1 MKIIIKLI
9 LISIILFSTNIFSQ
23 NNSTDIE
30 KFNKKELKAY
40 IENLQSHNDSIIK
53 INKTQNDSVKNLVTE
68 RQKFLNKFEE
78 IKKEIKILNDSIENK
93 TVIINTNKKVIDS
106 LSTISNK
113 NKTETFTPNTNI
125 TFTDELVMNP
135 KKEYTNSVKLI
146 IDKIIL
152 KDNYNAG
159 KHSVSY
165 ENESG
170 ESKFTSDNNN
180 NNISLT
186 KIVDSKNYFYAH
198 PKTSK
203 YNERIKYKSENLF
216 LNFKTIDKLSEELP
230 LFTFYKSKFL
240 NLKNKN
246 ESVDFQINISEI
258 NSNKNKKYVQI
269 EIQNKNNDDEKI
281 NVNIHQI
288 NNENYLVMNY
298 EQLYFLGLEFRNH
311 SKGYSTA
318 NNMVTRFQSFK
329 DIIEDN
335 SSDLDESQNY
345 FLLVEP
351 KNSINDIEWL
361 SPKDVY
367 FLIKMI
373 EVK

>member
-1 MKIIIKLI
+1 MKNIIKLI
-9 LISIILFSTNIFSQ
+9 LTSLILFSTNLFSQ

-30 KFNKKELKAY
+30 KLNKKELKAY
-40 IENLQSHNDSIIK
+40 IENLQNHNDSIMK
-53 INKTQNDSVKNLVTE
+53 INKNQNDSLNNLVVE

-78 IKKEIKILNDSIENK
+78 IKTEIKLLNDSIKNK

-106 LSTISNK
+106 LSSISNK

-125 TFTDELVMNP
+125 TFTDEIVMNP
-135 KKEYTNSVKLI
+135 KKEYTNTVKLI

-159 KHSVSY
+159 KHSISY
-165 ENESG
+165 EDESG

-180 NNISLT
+180 HNISLT
-186 KIVDSKNYFYAH
+186 KIVDSKNYYYAH

-203 YNERIKYKSENLF
+203 YNERIKYKSENDF
-216 LNFKTIDKLSEELP
+216 LNFKTLDKLSEELP

-240 NLKNKN
+240 NLKNKS
-246 ESVDFQINISEI
+246 ESVDFQINISEV

-269 EIQNKNNDDEKI
+269 EIQNKNNDEEKI
-281 NVNIHQI
+281 NINIHRI

-298 EQLYFLGLEFRNH
+298 EQLYFLGIEFRNH
-311 SKGYSTA
+311 NKGYLTA
-318 NNMVTRFQSFK
+318 NNMVTRGQSFK
-329 DIIEDN
+329 FIIEDD
-335 SSDLDESQNY
+335 SSDLVESQNY
-345 FLLVEP
+345 FLLLET
-351 KNSINDIEWL
+351 KNNINDIEWL